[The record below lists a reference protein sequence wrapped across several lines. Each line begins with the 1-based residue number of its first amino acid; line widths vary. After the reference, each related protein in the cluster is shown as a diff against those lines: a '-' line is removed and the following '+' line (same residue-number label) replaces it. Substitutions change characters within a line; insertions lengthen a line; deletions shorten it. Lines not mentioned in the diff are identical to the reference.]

1 MALEP
6 ISALASPAGFRYMGA
21 MRPTVLLFDIDGT
34 LVTTGGAGLRSIS
47 RAFQQLHGR
56 GDACDS
62 FSLCGMTDR
71 AIVRKA
77 LGVIGA
83 PATTEA
89 IDAVIDSYLALL
101 PEEVRKVDDHT
112 YRVFP
117 GMREAVATARE
128 HQGVAVGLGTGNVRR
143 GAQVKLERVGIYEQF
158 AFGGFGCDH
167 EDRVEL
173 IRHGAR
179 CGATLLGAPLE
190 ECRVVVIGDTPKDV
204 HAAKGIGA
212 VCLGVGTGSFSAEAL
227 LAAGA
232 DFAFPDFTA
241 REALDVL
248 LSDR

>member
-1 MALEP
+1 
-6 ISALASPAGFRYMGA
+6 MGA

-34 LVTTGGAGLRSIS
+34 LVTTGGAGRRAME

-56 GDACDS
+56 GDASDS
-62 FSLCGMTDR
+62 FSMSGMTDR

-77 LGVIGA
+77 LGIIGVQA
-83 PATTEA
+83 SEAA
-89 IDAVIDSYLALL
+89 IDAVINAYLAHLS
-101 PEEVRKVDDHT
+101 EEVRKVDDHK
-112 YRVFP
+112 YRVHP
-117 GMREAVATARE
+117 GMREAVAAARE
-128 HQGVAVGLGTGNVRR
+128 RQGVAVGLGTGNVRR
-143 GAQVKLERVGIYEQF
+143 GAQLKLERVGIYDQF

-179 CGATLLGAPLE
+179 SGAALLGAPVE

-212 VCLGVGTGSFSAEAL
+212 VCIGVGTGNFSAEAL

-241 REALDVL
+241 RDALSVL
-248 LSDR
+248 LADR